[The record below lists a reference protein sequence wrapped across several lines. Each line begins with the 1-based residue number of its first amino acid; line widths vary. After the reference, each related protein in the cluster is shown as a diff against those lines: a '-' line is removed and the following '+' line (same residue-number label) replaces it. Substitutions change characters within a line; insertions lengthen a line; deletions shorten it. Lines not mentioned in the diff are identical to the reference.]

1 MSLRHIDES
10 LAHAMLAPLASWALS
25 TLDPSPP
32 KLVGVE
38 AAEDAVTMHVI
49 ELDRRDPLDDLA
61 GLVAPDA
68 WDAAV
73 IVSEAT
79 ALRLGTPASARH
91 VQVAH
96 AVDRRHHGATEYRS
110 RSGTTSSIRRSV
122 GLLDELCRGLF
133 EAPPAELRQ
142 SG

>member
-1 MSLRHIDES
+1 MPLRHIDES

-38 AAEDAVTMHVI
+38 ARGDVVTMHVI
-49 ELDRRDPLDDLA
+49 ELDGRDPLSDLA
-61 GLVAPDA
+61 QLVGPDE

-73 IVSEAT
+73 VVSEAT

-91 VQVAH
+91 VTVAH
-96 AVDRRHHGATEYRS
+96 AVDRRNHGATEYRS

-133 EAPPAELRQ
+133 DPPATQWRQ

>member
-1 MSLRHIDES
+1 MSVHHIDES

-32 KLVGVE
+32 KLIGVE

-49 ELDRRDPLDDLA
+49 ELDQRDPLGDLA
-61 GLVAPDA
+61 QLVAPDT
-68 WDAAV
+68 WVAAV
-73 IVSEAT
+73 VLSEAT

-110 RSGTTSSIRRSV
+110 RSGTTSSVRRSV
-122 GLLDELCRGLF
+122 GLLDELCRRLF
-133 EAPPAELRQ
+133 EAPEAQWRQ